1 MFNLSWLATKTF
13 RYNPLPFSIPFLL
26 LPFSFHSLPS
36 FFFPPPFF
44 LKKILI
50 PKPLAGLMIND
61 HGHNKIAKMCV
72 SSSLQFSWGN
82 YRERVV
88 EFHERANC
96 GCKKHEHNVVL
107 LRPQFGRT
115 GNFSSFV
122 RLFFFAFTNIFSSVP
137 SRNRSIER
145 FAWKFLRGEYPA
157 L

>member
-1 MFNLSWLATKTF
+1 MTRPTKTF
-13 RYNPLPFSIPFLL
+13 RYNLLPFSIPFLL
-26 LPFSFHSLPS
+26 SSSTVFFSFLFLLPS
-36 FFFPPPFF
+36 PFF

-72 SSSLQFSWGN
+72 SSSLQFSRGN

-107 LRPQFGRT
+107 LRPQFGPT

-145 FAWKFLRGEYPA
+145 FAWKFLRGEYPE